1 MRKNRGFILAYSVVI
16 MGVIV
21 ALTVAIVAANG
32 ALGLSD
38 KIFEERVEK
47 RLRCDAVCE
56 YFVCGNDDKVQ
67 ELCEEYGYVAV
78 IERRETAADLEI
90 YESSVLIFTAKISG
104 GRLVD
109 SRYVQ

>member
-21 ALTVAIVAANG
+21 ALTAAIVAANG
-32 ALGLSD
+32 ALGTSD
-38 KIFEERVEK
+38 KMFEDRAKK

-56 YFVCGNDDKVQ
+56 YLLYGDDDKVQ
-67 ELCEEYGYVAV
+67 ELCEEYGYVAI
-78 IERRETAADLEI
+78 IERNETDADLEI
-90 YESSVLIFTAKISG
+90 YESGVLIFTAKTSG

>member
-21 ALTVAIVAANG
+21 ALTAAIVAANG
-32 ALGLSD
+32 ALGTSD
-38 KIFEERVEK
+38 KMFEDRAKK

-56 YFVCGNDDKVQ
+56 YLLYGDDDKMQ

-78 IERRETAADLEI
+78 IERNETDADLDI
-90 YESSVLIFTAKISG
+90 YESGVLIFTAKTSG

-109 SRYVQ
+109 SRYVR

>member
-1 MRKNRGFILAYSVVI
+1 

-21 ALTVAIVAANG
+21 ALTAAIVAANG
-32 ALGLSD
+32 VLGTSD
-38 KIFEERVEK
+38 KMFEDRAKK

-56 YFVCGNDDKVQ
+56 YLLYGDDDKVQ

-78 IERRETAADLEI
+78 IERNETDADLEI
-90 YESSVLIFTAKISG
+90 YESGVLIFTAKTSG